1 LHAGPGRGGRQ
12 PDLGPIP
19 GTERRQALP
28 AVVAVQPIADHLP
41 AFDRVLID
49 GEQNRIRIRP
59 VDPAMAEI
67 HSYVRRYVPARMPTL
82 QTGEVFD
89 RSGRLLR
96 RVMLPV
102 AFSVRTVQGWKVV
115 AFLELDSGEPVI
127 GVGRLPV

>member
-1 LHAGPGRGGRQ
+1 
-12 PDLGPIP
+12 
-19 GTERRQALP
+19 
-28 AVVAVQPIADHLP
+28 
-41 AFDRVLID
+41 
-49 GEQNRIRIRP
+49 
-59 VDPAMAEI
+59 MAEI